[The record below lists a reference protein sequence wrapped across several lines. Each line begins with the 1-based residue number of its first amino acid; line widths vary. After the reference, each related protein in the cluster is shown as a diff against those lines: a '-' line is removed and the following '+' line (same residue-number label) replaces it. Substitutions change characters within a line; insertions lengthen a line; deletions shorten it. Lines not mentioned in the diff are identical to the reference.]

1 MLFDIIKLVFKS
13 TKPLVRAITKKGENA
28 SFNDLPVFEPM
39 PPVYPRIKHVNFLKT
54 FDDIEDMPESSKPI
68 VETLVGDLLLAYAI
82 DTGENYI
89 SVSQDTLNKHARNP
103 EELRP
108 MAEENALDAMRE
120 IRKHD
125 DLVNSLTTR
134 DNLIA
139 CSILYPALWRQ
150 IEDEMGGKILV
161 AFPHRDTVLYVREDN
176 EKAVSELQRIINEDI
191 DFSDT
196 HALSKSL
203 YQLTGDNWQVSAII

>member
-1 MLFDIIKLVFKS
+1 MLFDLIKLVFKLIKS
-13 TKPLVRAITKKGENA
+13 FINAITKKRRNDPL
-28 SFNDLPVFEPM
+28 NDLPVFEPI
-39 PPVYPRIKHVNFLKT
+39 PPVYPRIKHVNFLKA
-54 FDDIEDMPESSKPI
+54 FEDIPESSKPI
-68 VETLVGDLLLAYAI
+68 VETLVGDLLLTYAM

-89 SVSQDTLNKHARNP
+89 SISQDTLNKHARNV

-120 IRKHD
+120 IRKHEG
-125 DLVNSLTTR
+125 LVDNLTTQ

-139 CSILYPALWRQ
+139 CSVLYPALWRQ

-203 YQLTGDNWQVSAII
+203 YQLTGDNWQVSAIT